1 MDDTQREAA
10 KRLMHMC
17 WKLSR
22 TNWHQSPIIGLRS
35 SEMWALYCIKR
46 NTGLDPSGIKVSE
59 ISAFLKVTSPSVT
72 QLVNNLE
79 AQGLVER
86 NVDTEDKR
94 VVRVRI
100 TEKGER
106 ILAKAA
112 SAFYDLFGGLVEY
125 LGEENTNLLVGLLSR
140 VLTYFN
146 ATETLGV

>member
-1 MDDTQREAA
+1 M
-10 KRLMHMC
+10 
-17 WKLSR
+17 
-22 TNWHQSPIIGLRS
+22 
-35 SEMWALYCIKR
+35 
-46 NTGLDPSGIKVSE
+46 
-59 ISAFLKVTSPSVT
+59 
-72 QLVNNLE
+72 NNLE

-125 LGEENTNLLVGLLSR
+125 LGEENTNLLAELLSR
-140 VLTYFN
+140 ALTYFN
-146 ATETLGV
+146 ATETLGI